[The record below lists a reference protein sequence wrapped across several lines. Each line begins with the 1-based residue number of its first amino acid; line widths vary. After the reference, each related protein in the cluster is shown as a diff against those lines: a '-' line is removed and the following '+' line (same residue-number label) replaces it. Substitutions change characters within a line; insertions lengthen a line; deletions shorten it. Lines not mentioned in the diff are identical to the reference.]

1 MQVKLGQPGPYEL
14 GFVDSISVEEIG
26 GARVSYCSLSW
37 IQNLLVSWIQLFLT
51 IGYIKGPMLRV
62 L

>member
-1 MQVKLGQPGPYEL
+1 MQVKLGQPGTYEL

-37 IQNLLVSWIQLFLT
+37 IQLFLT